1 VRLAAGE
8 GGATVP
14 SWLEGRPFVIAF
26 AVLLG
31 IVFLRAQATYWA
43 GRGVVT
49 GAMHTRL
56 AGRLTGPRLTR
67 AIAALNRWGLPVVT
81 ISFLTVGFQTVINAG
96 AGLTRMRWGRYT
108 LAMLPGCAAWAAI
121 YATVGLAAVTAW
133 LTLNPAPRWGV
144 IGCVIALAGGIVTAV
159 LLRRRRAALPAE
171 PVTDS
176 VGDR

>member
-1 VRLAAGE
+1 M
-8 GGATVP
+8 P

-49 GAMHTRL
+49 GALHTRL
-56 AGRLTGPRLTR
+56 AGRLTSPRLTR
-67 AIAALNRWGLPVVT
+67 AIDALNRWGLPVVT
-81 ISFLTVGFQTVINAG
+81 ISFLTVGFQTVVNAA

-133 LTLNPAPRWGV
+133 FALNPVPRWTV
-144 IGCVIALAGGIVTAV
+144 VGCAVALAVGIVTV
-159 LLRRRRAALPAE
+159 VVLRRRRRTGPPIGPASD
-171 PVTDS
+171 PVATS
-176 VGDR
+176 

>member
-1 VRLAAGE
+1 
-8 GGATVP
+8 VP

-56 AGRLTGPRLTR
+56 ADRLGTPRMTR
-67 AIAALNRWGLPVVT
+67 AIGALNRWGLPVVT
-81 ISFLTVGFQTVINAG
+81 ISFLTVGFQTVVNAG

-133 LTLNPAPRWGV
+133 LTLNPGPRWAAV
-144 IGCVIALAGGIVTAV
+144 AIVMVLAAGIVTAV
-159 LLRRRRAALPAE
+159 IVRRRHRAVVPPEAEAE
-171 PVTDS
+171 PVRTF
-176 VGDR
+176 